1 RDTRDEYNKKIED
14 TTCNPIYMNC
24 DEDLKSFVHQEN
36 PLLLNERL
44 TIQQGLFL
52 CPGNAAQPFL
62 KNLKEMDGWNSEKNV
77 YKLRLVLTHAKRTEF
92 ARKLKSMNLSSA
104 ALFPGL
110 DGFARSLGEHLFYF
124 DELLKDPDSDEL
136 LKGLGKG
143 AIS

>member
-1 RDTRDEYNKKIED
+1 MFQSEVDAQTLQDGEEKVKDHNKKRDD
-14 TTCNPIYMNC
+14 TTFHPIYMNC
-24 DEDLKSFVHQEN
+24 DEDVKSFVHQEN

-92 ARKLKSMNLSSA
+92 ARMLKSMNLSSA
-104 ALFPGL
+104 SIVPG
-110 DGFARSLGEHLFYF
+110 ARRVCAVSGRAFV
-124 DELLKDPDSDEL
+124 LLRRTAKEP
-136 LKGLGKG
+136 
-143 AIS
+143 